1 MGSLMRI
8 VRKLQGCK
16 MNKLRL
22 LKNLKLILWLQVSS
36 DQCPKRTN
44 LNFTVIVD

>member
-1 MGSLMRI
+1 MGSLVKI
-8 VRKLQGCK
+8 LRKFQGCK

-22 LKNLKLILWLQVSS
+22 LKNLKLILWLQASS
-36 DQCPKRTN
+36 DQCTKRTN

>member
-1 MGSLMRI
+1 MGSLLKI
-8 VRKLQGCK
+8 LRKLQGCK

-22 LKNLKLILWLQVSS
+22 IKNLKLILWLQASS
-36 DQCPKRTN
+36 DQCTKRTN

>member
-1 MGSLMRI
+1 LVRI
-8 VRKLQGCK
+8 VRRLQGCK

-22 LKNLKLILWLQVSS
+22 KNLKLILWLQASS
-36 DQCPKRTN
+36 DQCTKRTN